1 MIRDFIYTSEENDR
15 PCEICKHYR
24 KDEKGNY
31 ACEKWDCEFE
41 DIKEIR
47 EVTNE

>member
-1 MIRDFIYTSEENDR
+1 MSDYEEQTR

-41 DIKEIR
+41 GIDELR
-47 EVTNE
+47 EPIGEKGTE